1 MKEEQWQGLAS
12 FIATVLKIELP
23 PGGIALFR
31 GQSVGLPLLPKLVR
45 ADPLRD
51 VTEIERNMLAELK
64 RQGPLL
70 MSIGQSTDIEL
81 LALAQHHG
89 MATRL
94 LDWTTNP
101 LVALWFAC
109 ADYTS
114 QDSGH
119 IYAYRVYPDNIE
131 NAKSS
136 VDPFSLIMTK
146 VFRPT
151 LSNQR
156 LAAQSGWFTIH
167 PCMGGEVGYK
177 ALDEDPIHFLS
188 IYHIEI
194 PCSQKVSVIKSLD
207 KMGINSRALFPDI
220 DGLTKYINWMH
231 SNELPGLERVL

>member
-1 MKEEQWQGLAS
+1 
-12 FIATVLKIELP
+12 
-23 PGGIALFR
+23 
-31 GQSVGLPLLPKLVR
+31 
-45 ADPLRD
+45 
-51 VTEIERNMLAELK
+51 MLAELK

-167 PCMGGEVGYK
+167 PCMGGEEK
-177 ALDEDPIHFLS
+177 LAI
-188 IYHIEI
+188 
-194 PCSQKVSVIKSLD
+194 
-207 KMGINSRALFPDI
+207 RR
-220 DGLTKYINWMH
+220 LTKTRFTFFQYITLKSHVRKKFQSWKLNH
-231 SNELPGLERVL
+231 STKWV